1 MSRQLVESI
10 LSKNMLEANDIFEAK
25 LAEIKERKMYEMK
38 RMYACK
44 MDEAI
49 GGLSGVGGNPE
60 ELRAKGY
67 KKAAPE
73 LERRKN
79 ETKAAYKQAKKE
91 YKKATGGKKAELGD
105 YEGKGNAPWT
115 MAARAWSKAKNAVS
129 SHEPEPVGT
138 KRLKVAKAVGS
149 GIAKG
154 AAGAVGTLAKELGS
168 ISRF

>member
-1 MSRQLVESI
+1 M
-10 LSKNMLEANDIFEAK
+10 
-25 LAEIKERKMYEMK
+25 ERKMYEMK
-38 RMYACK
+38 RMYAAK

-49 GGLSGVGGNPE
+49 GGLSGVGGNPD

-91 YKKATGGKKAELGD
+91 YKKATGGKKKDELSD

-115 MAARAWSKAKNAVS
+115 MVARAWDKTKKAVAN
-129 SHEPEPVGT
+129 HEPAPVGT
-138 KRLKVAKAVGS
+138 KRVKVAKAVGS
-149 GIAKG
+149 GLAKG
-154 AAGAVGTLAKELGS
+154 IGGLARELGDIGTS
-168 ISRF
+168 NLR